1 MITIDSSI
9 KGTIQKLAM
18 RSLDAEIETLCFNDF
33 ISTGLVYYDR
43 KNKKLPKGV
52 KVQYLA
58 ASMIKKDPYRSTI
71 KMGLPV
77 YIGDV
82 GYGLFKPQ
90 FRNGLSKINQ
100 DSRDKNLIRQ
110 LNLYYT
116 DQDIF
121 FQSLCTKSGELW
133 MASEV
138 QEQYEHDSRF
148 KDIAAVDK
156 DIKKDGEVVY
166 TGGLGIGYSHFRLLH
181 DHPQK
186 IKEIHAI
193 EYDPN
198 VIELFNR
205 FVRPQFPAP
214 AKEKIKEIIHCDA
227 VEYLLKNDLRE
238 KGITRVDLD
247 IWQGVPGMVVPY
259 LKTVGLERKYPDIK
273 FSYWIEETFYLDLQS
288 EILRI
293 IADQAEYKTEKIS
306 LMGTRPALD
315 LLARIILESSNEVIR
330 SKQQFID
337 FISISN
343 LKSKVLDFVTQNPS
357 GVNVIEQIK
366 NDNTEKKE
374 TFRLIYYL
382 LQCLSDPMVA
392 EYLEKFYGLIGY
404 FDAARQI
411 REAREKGLVGFLGMI
426 ASGEWDIFTPLFK
439 NPLVQEKAFEEL
451 DRLPY
456 GVDKAMGLM
465 RK

>member
-9 KGTIQKLAM
+9 KGTIENLAM
-18 RSLDAEIETLCFNDF
+18 RSLDAENETLCFDDF
-33 ISTGLVYYDR
+33 IKTGLAFYKG
-43 KNKKLPKGV
+43 KNMELPKGV
-52 KVQYLA
+52 NVQYLA
-58 ASMIKKDPYRSTI
+58 ASTIRKDPYRSTI
-71 KMGLPV
+71 KMVFPV
-77 YIGDV
+77 YIGNV
-82 GYGLFKPQ
+82 VYGLFKSQ
-90 FRNGLSKINQ
+90 IRNQLSKINQ
-100 DSRDKNLIRQ
+100 DSRDNNLIRQ

-116 DQDIF
+116 DQNIV
-121 FQSLCTKSGELW
+121 FQSLCTKSRELW

-148 KDIAAVDK
+148 EDIASEDK

-166 TGGLGIGYSHFRLLH
+166 TGGLGIGYSHFRLLY

-205 FVRPQFPAP
+205 IVRPQFPAL
-214 AKEKIKEIIHCDA
+214 AKEKLKEIIRCDA

-273 FSYWIEETFYLDLQS
+273 FSYWLEESFYVDLQS

-293 IADQAEYKTEKIS
+293 IADQAKYKTGNIS
-306 LMGTRPALD
+306 LMGNRPALD
-315 LLARIILESSNEVIR
+315 LLARIILDSSNEVIS
-330 SKQQFID
+330 SKQQFLD

-343 LKSKVLDFVTQNPS
+343 LKSKVLDFVTQNPL
-357 GVNVIEQIK
+357 GVNVIELIK
-366 NDNTEKKE
+366 NDNTEDKKI
-374 TFRLIYYL
+374 LKAIYYL
-382 LQCLSDPMVA
+382 LQCLSDPKA
-392 EYLEKFYGLIGY
+392 TEYLVNYYGRNGY
-404 FDAARQI
+404 FDAAIQI
-411 REAREKGLVGFLGMI
+411 QEARKKGLVGFLGMI
-426 ASGEWDIFTPLFK
+426 ASGELGIFTPLVD
-439 NPLVQEKAFEEL
+439 NSLVLKKTFSEL
-451 DRLPY
+451 KR
-456 GVDKAMGLM
+456 
-465 RK
+465 

>member
-9 KGTIQKLAM
+9 KGTIQNMAKS
-18 RSLDAEIETLCFNDF
+18 SLDVEIETLCFNDY
-33 ISTGLVYYDR
+33 IKMGLAYYDR
-43 KNKKLPKGV
+43 KNMKLPKGV

-100 DSRDKNLIRQ
+100 DSRDKDLIRQ

-116 DQDIF
+116 DQDIL

-214 AKEKIKEIIHCDA
+214 AKEKMKEIIHYDA

-273 FSYWIEETFYLDLQS
+273 FSYWIEESFYLDLQS

-293 IADQAEYKTEKIS
+293 IADQAEYKTENIS

-337 FISISN
+337 FISISS
-343 LKSKVLDFVTQNPS
+343 LKSKVLDFVTKNPS
-357 GVNVIEQIK
+357 GVSLIEQIK
-366 NDNTEKKE
+366 NDNTENE
-374 TFRLIYYL
+374 EMIGSIYFL
-382 LQCLSDPMVA
+382 LQCLSDPKVA
-392 EYLEKFYGLIGY
+392 KYLEKFYGQNGY

-426 ASGEWDIFTPLFK
+426 ASGEWDIFTPLVE
-439 NPLVQEKAFEEL
+439 NPLVLKKAFGEL
-451 DRLPY
+451 ERSPY

-465 RK
+465 RR